1 MTIREDAD
9 RHRAQRAFRCVLEA
23 FAHPGTVHRLAP
35 APENPAS
42 PVALD
47 ASLELVVRLFVDQ
60 AVTFCVADSE
70 SDAVAAYLTSETHAR
85 RVSLRDADFV
95 VVPARADAQ
104 TASEAVAEACR
115 GTLVSPEKGATL
127 LMGCARLADVPESGE
142 VTEPA
147 VHVVALQGPGVEHEN
162 RFAVDRVDWLRARDA
177 RGDEFPCG
185 IEIVLVD
192 PEGRIAAVPRSSS
205 ARRLADPASDLARD
219 AATNPA
225 PGLDPST
232 DPASMFHVK
241 QSTQCS
247 ATKEQ
252 MFHVKHSEPVPAMPG
267 ASGASPR
274 AEISVGAGCCPPAG
288 ARQGS
293 PAKPPDTAAPGASQ
307 TPATLPRVLDYLRAQ
322 GLLAYVEADD
332 APPVDATMAPL
343 SFPAPRSVRLQTLA
357 RGMTQAVEA
366 LGYAAIRGFGPAH
379 PTVGE
384 LRSGRVAVAVDHPLE
399 AGDEQDA
406 YYLGSVPVTEV
417 ESVFESEGESDA
429 GDGAATATRSD
440 GGGLSLAIGYGLV
453 FGRAETKAIAMSVLD
468 HCLEHGDKRFPTEDE
483 EFVLYHVDGV
493 EATGFIS
500 HLKLPHY
507 VTFQSKLSSV
517 RGTRDDRGEHDRHGT
532 RVAHDPQR
540 TRDPHDQPAESKEA
554 RDAAAL

>member
-1 MTIREDAD
+1 
-9 RHRAQRAFRCVLEA
+9 A
-23 FAHPGTVHRLAP
+23 FAHPGTVHRLVP

-70 SDAVAAYLTSETHAR
+70 SDAVAVYLTSETHAR
-85 RVSLRDADFV
+85 RAPLRDADFV

-127 LMGCARLADVPESGE
+127 LMGCARLAGVPESGE

-147 VHVVALQGPGVEHEN
+147 VHVVALQGPGVEREN

-205 ARRLADPASDLARD
+205 ARRLADPATGFGADPASDLARD

-252 MFHVKHSEPVPAMPG
+252 MFHVKHSESVPAEG
-267 ASGASPR
+267 F
-274 AEISVGAGCCPPAG
+274 
-288 ARQGS
+288 
-293 PAKPPDTAAPGASQ
+293 AP
-307 TPATLPRVLDYLRAQ
+307 
-322 GLLAYVEADD
+322 
-332 APPVDATMAPL
+332 
-343 SFPAPRSVRLQTLA
+343 
-357 RGMTQAVEA
+357 
-366 LGYAAIRGFGPAH
+366 
-379 PTVGE
+379 
-384 LRSGRVAVAVDHPLE
+384 
-399 AGDEQDA
+399 
-406 YYLGSVPVTEV
+406 
-417 ESVFESEGESDA
+417 
-429 GDGAATATRSD
+429 AATAAS
-440 GGGLSLAIGYGLV
+440 A
-453 FGRAETKAIAMSVLD
+453 AK
-468 HCLEHGDKRFPTEDE
+468 
-483 EFVLYHVDGV
+483 GV
-493 EATGFIS
+493 
-500 HLKLPHY
+500 
-507 VTFQSKLSSV
+507 
-517 RGTRDDRGEHDRHGT
+517 R
-532 RVAHDPQR
+532 
-540 TRDPHDQPAESKEA
+540 
-554 RDAAAL
+554 

>member
-1 MTIREDAD
+1 MTIREAAAL
-9 RHRAQRAFRCVLEA
+9 HRAQRAFRCVLDA
-23 FAHPGTVHRLAP
+23 FAHPGTVHRLVP

-85 RVSLRDADFV
+85 RAPLRDADFV

-127 LMGCARLADVPESGE
+127 LMGCARLAGVPESGE

-147 VHVVALQGPGVEHEN
+147 VHVVALQGPGVEREN

-205 ARRLADPASDLARD
+205 ARRLADPATGFGADPASDLARD

-252 MFHVKHSEPVPAMPG
+252 MFHVKHSESVPAEG
-267 ASGASPR
+267 F
-274 AEISVGAGCCPPAG
+274 
-288 ARQGS
+288 
-293 PAKPPDTAAPGASQ
+293 AP
-307 TPATLPRVLDYLRAQ
+307 
-322 GLLAYVEADD
+322 
-332 APPVDATMAPL
+332 
-343 SFPAPRSVRLQTLA
+343 
-357 RGMTQAVEA
+357 
-366 LGYAAIRGFGPAH
+366 
-379 PTVGE
+379 
-384 LRSGRVAVAVDHPLE
+384 
-399 AGDEQDA
+399 
-406 YYLGSVPVTEV
+406 
-417 ESVFESEGESDA
+417 
-429 GDGAATATRSD
+429 AATAVS
-440 GGGLSLAIGYGLV
+440 A
-453 FGRAETKAIAMSVLD
+453 AK
-468 HCLEHGDKRFPTEDE
+468 
-483 EFVLYHVDGV
+483 GV
-493 EATGFIS
+493 
-500 HLKLPHY
+500 
-507 VTFQSKLSSV
+507 
-517 RGTRDDRGEHDRHGT
+517 R
-532 RVAHDPQR
+532 
-540 TRDPHDQPAESKEA
+540 
-554 RDAAAL
+554 

>member
-9 RHRAQRAFRCVLEA
+9 LHRAQRAFRCVLDA

-104 TASEAVAEACR
+104 TVYEAVAEACR
-115 GTLVSPEKGATL
+115 GTLVSPEKGATVL
-127 LMGCARLADVPESGE
+127 VGCARLADAPESGE
-142 VTEPA
+142 VSQPA
-147 VHVVALQGPGVEHEN
+147 VHVVALQGPGVEREN

-205 ARRLADPASDLARD
+205 ARRLADPATGFGADPASDLARD

-252 MFHVKHSEPVPAMPG
+252 MFHVKHSESVPAEG
-267 ASGASPR
+267 F
-274 AEISVGAGCCPPAG
+274 
-288 ARQGS
+288 
-293 PAKPPDTAAPGASQ
+293 AP
-307 TPATLPRVLDYLRAQ
+307 
-322 GLLAYVEADD
+322 
-332 APPVDATMAPL
+332 
-343 SFPAPRSVRLQTLA
+343 
-357 RGMTQAVEA
+357 
-366 LGYAAIRGFGPAH
+366 
-379 PTVGE
+379 
-384 LRSGRVAVAVDHPLE
+384 
-399 AGDEQDA
+399 
-406 YYLGSVPVTEV
+406 
-417 ESVFESEGESDA
+417 
-429 GDGAATATRSD
+429 AATAAS
-440 GGGLSLAIGYGLV
+440 A
-453 FGRAETKAIAMSVLD
+453 AK
-468 HCLEHGDKRFPTEDE
+468 
-483 EFVLYHVDGV
+483 GV
-493 EATGFIS
+493 
-500 HLKLPHY
+500 
-507 VTFQSKLSSV
+507 
-517 RGTRDDRGEHDRHGT
+517 R
-532 RVAHDPQR
+532 
-540 TRDPHDQPAESKEA
+540 
-554 RDAAAL
+554 

>member
-9 RHRAQRAFRCVLEA
+9 LHRAQRAFRCVLDA

-205 ARRLADPASDLARD
+205 ARRLADPASYLARD

-288 ARQGS
+288 AQQGAPTQS
-293 PAKPPDTAAPGASQ
+293 PDNATPAAP
-307 TPATLPRVLDYLRAQ
+307 
-322 GLLAYVEADD
+322 
-332 APPVDATMAPL
+332 
-343 SFPAPRSVRLQTLA
+343 
-357 RGMTQAVEA
+357 
-366 LGYAAIRGFGPAH
+366 
-379 PTVGE
+379 
-384 LRSGRVAVAVDHPLE
+384 
-399 AGDEQDA
+399 
-406 YYLGSVPVTEV
+406 
-417 ESVFESEGESDA
+417 
-429 GDGAATATRSD
+429 AATAAS
-440 GGGLSLAIGYGLV
+440 A
-453 FGRAETKAIAMSVLD
+453 AK
-468 HCLEHGDKRFPTEDE
+468 
-483 EFVLYHVDGV
+483 GV
-493 EATGFIS
+493 
-500 HLKLPHY
+500 
-507 VTFQSKLSSV
+507 
-517 RGTRDDRGEHDRHGT
+517 R
-532 RVAHDPQR
+532 
-540 TRDPHDQPAESKEA
+540 
-554 RDAAAL
+554 

>member
-9 RHRAQRAFRCVLEA
+9 LHRAQRAFRCVLDA

-60 AVTFCVADSE
+60 AVTFCVPDSE

-104 TASEAVAEACR
+104 TVYEAVAEACR
-115 GTLVSPEKGATL
+115 GTLVSPEKGATVL
-127 LMGCARLADVPESGE
+127 VGCARLADAPESGE
-142 VTEPA
+142 VSQPA
-147 VHVVALQGPGVEHEN
+147 VHVVALQG
-162 RFAVDRVDWLRARDA
+162 R
-177 RGDEFPCG
+177 
-185 IEIVLVD
+185 IV
-192 PEGRIAAVPRSSS
+192 AVPRSSS
-205 ARRLADPASDLARD
+205 ARRLADPATGFGADPASDLAPD

-288 ARQGS
+288 AQQGAPTQS
-293 PAKPPDTAAPGASQ
+293 PDNATPAAPVA
-307 TPATLPRVLDYLRAQ
+307 
-322 GLLAYVEADD
+322 
-332 APPVDATMAPL
+332 
-343 SFPAPRSVRLQTLA
+343 
-357 RGMTQAVEA
+357 
-366 LGYAAIRGFGPAH
+366 
-379 PTVGE
+379 
-384 LRSGRVAVAVDHPLE
+384 AVAP
-399 AGDEQDA
+399 AMPA
-406 YYLGSVPVTEV
+406 AP
-417 ESVFESEGESDA
+417 
-429 GDGAATATRSD
+429 AATAAS
-440 GGGLSLAIGYGLV
+440 A
-453 FGRAETKAIAMSVLD
+453 AK
-468 HCLEHGDKRFPTEDE
+468 
-483 EFVLYHVDGV
+483 GV
-493 EATGFIS
+493 
-500 HLKLPHY
+500 
-507 VTFQSKLSSV
+507 
-517 RGTRDDRGEHDRHGT
+517 R
-532 RVAHDPQR
+532 
-540 TRDPHDQPAESKEA
+540 
-554 RDAAAL
+554 

>member
-9 RHRAQRAFRCVLEA
+9 LHRAQRAFRCVLDA
-23 FAHPGTVHRLAP
+23 FAHPGTVHQLVP

-70 SDAVAAYLTSETHAR
+70 SDAVAVYLTSETHAR
-85 RVSLRDADFV
+85 RAPLRDADFV

-115 GTLVSPEKGATL
+115 GTLVAPEKGATL
-127 LMGCARLADVPESGE
+127 LMGCARLAGVPESGE

-147 VHVVALQGPGVEHEN
+147 VHVVALQGPGVEREN

-205 ARRLADPASDLARD
+205 ARRLADPATGFGADPASDLARD

-252 MFHVKHSEPVPAMPG
+252 MFHVKHSESVPAEG
-267 ASGASPR
+267 F
-274 AEISVGAGCCPPAG
+274 
-288 ARQGS
+288 
-293 PAKPPDTAAPGASQ
+293 AP
-307 TPATLPRVLDYLRAQ
+307 
-322 GLLAYVEADD
+322 
-332 APPVDATMAPL
+332 
-343 SFPAPRSVRLQTLA
+343 
-357 RGMTQAVEA
+357 
-366 LGYAAIRGFGPAH
+366 
-379 PTVGE
+379 
-384 LRSGRVAVAVDHPLE
+384 
-399 AGDEQDA
+399 
-406 YYLGSVPVTEV
+406 
-417 ESVFESEGESDA
+417 
-429 GDGAATATRSD
+429 AATAAS
-440 GGGLSLAIGYGLV
+440 A
-453 FGRAETKAIAMSVLD
+453 AK
-468 HCLEHGDKRFPTEDE
+468 
-483 EFVLYHVDGV
+483 GV
-493 EATGFIS
+493 
-500 HLKLPHY
+500 
-507 VTFQSKLSSV
+507 
-517 RGTRDDRGEHDRHGT
+517 R
-532 RVAHDPQR
+532 
-540 TRDPHDQPAESKEA
+540 
-554 RDAAAL
+554 